1 MAEFDQ
7 SNKNVGT
14 GAEQSSVDYCQ
25 LMSLRRL
32 ALLKGDEALA
42 FELHQA
48 AEALIAAGLVSD
60 DEMLAAGY
68 GV

>member
-1 MAEFDQ
+1 MPD
-7 SNKNVGT
+7 T
-14 GAEQSSVDYCQ
+14 SSDYCT
-25 LMSLRRL
+25 LMGLRRL

-48 AEALIAAGLVSD
+48 AEALIAASLVSD
-60 DEMLAAGY
+60 DEMLAAGC

>member
-1 MAEFDQ
+1 MPD
-7 SNKNVGT
+7 T
-14 GAEQSSVDYCQ
+14 SSDYCT
-25 LMSLRRL
+25 LMGLRRL